1 MVRSASSADS
11 STDRT
16 PRAGDSQ
23 GSAAGAE
30 EEKEPEAEE
39 ASLLPEDLLG
49 DLSKWVATAARN
61 DPHPLTHKAISE
73 MTGYHEI
80 CNSLSGGHVLFTRA
94 ISINEG
100 PFAFLTV
107 SPTIAGSDP
116 VVEVVHCTKEY
127 VLPIGR
133 VAAPTDD
140 AANRTIVFVGETQ
153 LGQLPKLYMEPSTGL
168 DELAIESECLMPSD
182 DQVAAFYASRDTA
195 DIKSHE
201 LLPRRTGV
209 AIARTAMAKWMF
221 IPSYFIPSFIG
232 GLSPREAWEKATK
245 IIQKIPAPSCH
256 YFDRITLWA
265 RAACIQRGG
274 GGIDWTWSQMAVR
287 WRIPRRSAGLTN

>member
-1 MVRSASSADS
+1 MVRSAASSTWSAD
-11 STDRT
+11 RT
-16 PRAGDSQ
+16 LPSGDSRR
-23 GSAAGAE
+23 SAAEAK
-30 EEKEPEAEE
+30 EEKELEAEE

-80 CNSLSGGHVLFTRA
+80 CNSPSGDHVLFTRA

-133 VAAPTDD
+133 LAAPTDD
-140 AANRTIVFVGETQ
+140 AANHTIVFVGETQ
-153 LGQLPKLYMEPSTGL
+153 LGQLLKLYMEPSTGL
-168 DELAIESECLMPSD
+168 DELAIKSVCLMPSD
-182 DQVAAFYASRDTA
+182 DQVVAFYASRDTA

-201 LLPRRTGV
+201 LLPRRTGA
-209 AIARTAMAKWMF
+209 AIARTTMAK
-221 IPSYFIPSFIG
+221 
-232 GLSPREAWEKATK
+232 
-245 IIQKIPAPSCH
+245 
-256 YFDRITLWA
+256 
-265 RAACIQRGG
+265 
-274 GGIDWTWSQMAVR
+274 
-287 WRIPRRSAGLTN
+287 